1 LNESGNVECVFGNAQ
16 YWVSKAH
23 WDWAVNPNKR
33 EGAAFFKD
41 NLLPLQESGR
51 LHLLEEGEQPFE
63 KITLKMYNGHTR
75 GQLIPYINVKAQTV
89 VYMGDFIPTQS
100 NIPIPFIPSV
110 DIEPLISL
118 TEKEIF
124 LKEAV
129 ENQYILFFE
138 HDADNECCTVIQSE
152 KGIVPDKSFK
162 INQIEL

>member
-1 LNESGNVECVFGNAQ
+1 
-16 YWVSKAH
+16 
-23 WDWAVNPNKR
+23 
-33 EGAAFFKD
+33 
-41 NLLPLQESGR
+41 
-51 LHLLEEGEQPFE
+51 
-63 KITLKMYNGHTR
+63 MYNGHTR

-118 TEKEIF
+118 NEKEIF
-124 LKEAV
+124 LKEAA